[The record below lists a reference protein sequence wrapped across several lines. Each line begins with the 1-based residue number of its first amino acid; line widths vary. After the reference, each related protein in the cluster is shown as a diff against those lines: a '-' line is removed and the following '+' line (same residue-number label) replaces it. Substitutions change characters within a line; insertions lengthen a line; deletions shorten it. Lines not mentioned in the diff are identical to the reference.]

1 MKALY
6 SLFLVFALVVVSVLG
21 AGAMGWQ
28 SLFGTVIPYAAFLLF
43 VIGFCMR
50 VVDWAKSPVP
60 FRIPTTC
67 GQQKSLPWVKHSK
80 LENPSTTSGV
90 VGRMLLEV
98 LCFRSLFRN
107 TKIDLRSGPRLAFSS
122 SKWLWL
128 GALAFHYSFLII
140 VIRHMRF
147 FTEPVP
153 GLVSVFDAVDGV
165 LQLGA
170 PTFYL
175 TDAIFMLAIV
185 YLLIRRLVVPHMR
198 FISLVADFFPL
209 LLILSI
215 GGTGIAMRYF
225 IKTDVVAI
233 KELTMNLVQLHP
245 VIPEGIGVIF
255 YVHLFL
261 VCTLLVYFPLSKLM
275 HMGGVFM
282 SPTRN
287 MASNNRAVRH
297 INPWNYPVPVH
308 TYAEYEDE
316 FREKM
321 VEAGLPVDK
330 QEGAENV

>member
-1 MKALY
+1 
-6 SLFLVFALVVVSVLG
+6 
-21 AGAMGWQ
+21 
-28 SLFGTVIPYAAFLLF
+28 
-43 VIGFCMR
+43 
-50 VVDWAKSPVP
+50 
-60 FRIPTTC
+60 
-67 GQQKSLPWVKHSK
+67 
-80 LENPSTTSGV
+80 
-90 VGRMLLEV
+90 
-98 LCFRSLFRN
+98 
-107 TKIDLRSGPRLAFSS
+107 
-122 SKWLWL
+122 LWL

-153 GLVSVFDAVDGV
+153 GFISVFDAVDGV

-170 PTFYL
+170 PSIYL
-175 TDAIFMLAIV
+175 TDGIFIAAIT

-209 LLILSI
+209 FLIMGI
-215 GGTGIAMRYF
+215 GLTGIAMRYF
-225 IKTDVVAI
+225 VKTDVVAI

-316 FREKM
+316 FRERM
-321 VEAGLPVDK
+321 IESGLPVDK
-330 QEGAENV
+330 QEGVENV